1 LPPST
6 QDFAAIPGQR
16 ATSPWFNVTL
26 SAAAGADIAA
36 AGFAMALAQAS
47 ANAVNSS
54 VRTIDMVDSPRAL
67 TYVSL
72 HRARGTPAERQAAEQ
87 WLKNA
92 L

>member
-1 LPPST
+1 
-6 QDFAAIPGQR
+6 
-16 ATSPWFNVTL
+16 
-26 SAAAGADIAA
+26 
-36 AGFAMALAQAS
+36 MALAQAS